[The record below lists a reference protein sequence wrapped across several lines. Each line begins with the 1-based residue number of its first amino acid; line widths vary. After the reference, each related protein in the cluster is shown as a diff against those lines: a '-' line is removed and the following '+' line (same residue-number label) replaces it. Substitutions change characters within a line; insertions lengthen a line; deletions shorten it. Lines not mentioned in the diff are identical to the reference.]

1 MKYELRECIGNRLR
15 RLSRIVDKRFRSSL
29 KDFDITENQMTVL
42 FVLKNSGTVDQGIL
56 GKILM
61 LERSSISRNI
71 NVLYRKGYVGK
82 SNEYRPQVYLTRI
95 GKKLVMKLIP
105 LWEKVMDNIISEI
118 GKDRMEMI
126 SKLEQ
131 KLN

>member
-1 MKYELRECIGNRLR
+1 MKYEIRECIGNRLR
-15 RLSRIVDKRFRSSL
+15 RLSRIVDKQFRSSL
-29 KDFDITENQMTVL
+29 KDFDITENQMTLL
-42 FVLKNSGTVDQGIL
+42 FVLKNSGKVDQGFL
-56 GKILM
+56 GKILL

-105 LWEKVMDNIISEI
+105 LWEKVMDKIISEI
-118 GKDRMEMI
+118 GEDSLEMI

>member
-15 RLSRIVDKRFRSSL
+15 RLSRIVDKQFRSSL
-29 KDFDITENQMTVL
+29 KDFDITENQMTLL
-42 FVLKNSGTVDQGIL
+42 FVLKNSGTVDQGFL
-56 GKILM
+56 GKILL

-105 LWEKVMDNIISEI
+105 LWEKVMDKIISEI
-118 GKDRMEMI
+118 GEDSLEMI

>member
-1 MKYELRECIGNRLR
+1 
-15 RLSRIVDKRFRSSL
+15 
-29 KDFDITENQMTVL
+29 
-42 FVLKNSGTVDQGIL
+42 L
-56 GKILM
+56 GKKLV

-118 GKDRMEMI
+118 GEDRMEMI

>member
-56 GKILM
+56 GKKLV

-118 GKDRMEMI
+118 GEDRTEMI

>member
-1 MKYELRECIGNRLR
+1 MKYEFRECIGNRLR

-56 GKILM
+56 GKKLV

-95 GKKLVMKLIP
+95 GKKLVTKLIP

-118 GKDRMEMI
+118 GEDRMEMI